1 MLLILSFILLNTYC
15 VYAEDTVTLE
25 TTEVF
30 SLNIDRSKQTIPTIN
45 QYGEIVTE
53 DDYNYSS
60 KEDIEDEIFESKT
73 GKLFNKFI
81 DEKIIDNKINN
92 FSTKMI
98 NKL

>member
-15 VYAEDTVTLE
+15 VYAEDAVTLE

-45 QYGEIVTE
+45 QYGEVVTE